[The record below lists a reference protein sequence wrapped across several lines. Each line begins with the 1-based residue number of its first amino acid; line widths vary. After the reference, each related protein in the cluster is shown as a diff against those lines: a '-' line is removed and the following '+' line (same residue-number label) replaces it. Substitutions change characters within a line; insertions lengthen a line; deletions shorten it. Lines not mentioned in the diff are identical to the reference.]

1 MCSITGETR
10 SVGATVG
17 LGNST
22 GSYFWYV
29 WMMAPRFL
37 ELIVD
42 LQTSYV
48 IRPCFC
54 ARERRSV
61 AYNPA
66 RTNSTHDARTASLA
80 AGFTSNAFSH
90 AFGTRLS
97 RSA

>member
-10 SVGATVG
+10 SGGAAVG

-29 WMMAPRFL
+29 WMMPPRYL
-37 ELIVD
+37 ELILD
-42 LQTSYV
+42 FQTSYV

-54 ARERRSV
+54 AREIRSV
-61 AYNPA
+61 AYSPFSM
-66 RTNSTHDARTASLA
+66 NSTHDARIASLDELL
-80 AGFTSNAFSH
+80 TSNAFSQ
-90 AFGTRLS
+90 ALGTRLS